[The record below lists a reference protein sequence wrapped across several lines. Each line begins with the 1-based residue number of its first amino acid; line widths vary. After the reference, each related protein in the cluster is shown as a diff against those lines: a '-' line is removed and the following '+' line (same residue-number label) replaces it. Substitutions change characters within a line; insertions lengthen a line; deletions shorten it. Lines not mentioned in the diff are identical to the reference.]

1 MTTGFKVVARDA
13 AIVYGLTF
21 TTGLVMAIAGM
32 NLQNEPSIAYLT
44 NLLSGAIGFTVAGI
58 RIPNNRTEHLAWVAA
73 TVWTFNLTNVALGI
87 QTSSAWIQ
95 SGLTILFM
103 FALGG
108 SLSMILTLTSSANR
122 QT

>member
-1 MTTGFKVVARDA
+1 MTSSLKVVARDA

-21 TTGLVMAIAGM
+21 ATGLGMAIAGI
-32 NLQNEPSIAYLT
+32 NLQSEPSIAYLA
-44 NLLSGAIGFTVAGI
+44 NLLSGAIGFTLAGI
-58 RIPNNRTEHLAWVAA
+58 RIPNNRAEHLAWVAA
-73 TVWTFNLTNVALGI
+73 TVWTFNLTSVALGI

-103 FALGG
+103 AALGG

-122 QT
+122 RT